1 MRLKH
6 FSFILLLFLTACGYQ
21 LRGSIELP
29 EGMENLYLE
38 NASGRLQQEIRSAL
52 KFSKGQL
59 VSTPEEAGIV
69 IKVLREEMKTRV
81 LSVSSTGKANQFE
94 LIYNLNFSIFSPTGE
109 LLLAN
114 QKVNSQRH
122 YFNDQE
128 EVLAQTNEEQLIR
141 NEMYSQAVRSI
152 VIRSRI
158 AMEHQQKAQKEKKNM
173 TKLDALKQQELKQKP
188 E

>member
-1 MRLKH
+1 MTFFVQAMRIH
-6 FSFILLLFLTACGYQ
+6 ARLFLIFFLILSACGYQ
-21 LRGSIELP
+21 LRGTIELP
-29 EGMENLYLE
+29 KGMENIYLE
-38 NASGRLQQEIRSAL
+38 GASGQLRDEIQTAL

-59 VSTPEEAGIV
+59 VSTAEAAGIV
-69 IKVLREEMKTRV
+69 IKIHKEAMRTRV

-94 LIYNLNFSIFSPTGE
+94 LIYELLFSIYEPSGV
-109 LLLAN
+109 LLMAN
-114 QKVNSQRH
+114 QRVQSQRS

-158 AMEHQQKAQKEKKNM
+158 AMENNQKKSNTEKKIG
-173 TKLDALKQQELKQKP
+173 KD
-188 E
+188 